1 MWSLKGVKC
10 WLHFESQQS
19 LLRVYACVFLNKLT
33 GYENFTDGLEIC
45 FKDSLVT
52 NLKNR
57 VRENSFSSKLISRNG
72 LRRNEYRQDFNRQF

>member
-1 MWSLKGVKC
+1 MWSPKGVKC

-45 FKDSLVT
+45 SKDSLVT
-52 NLKNR
+52 NLKYR
-57 VRENSFSSKLISRNG
+57 VRENSFSSKLFSRNG
-72 LRRNEYRQDFNRQF
+72 LRLNEYR